1 VIYKKKNRQTGQM
14 SERKLGLGL
23 RQGRPSAA
31 RPGQDPHK
39 YLTWPESGI
48 SAHPAPAPGDFAD
61 IISDDDF
68 NTTDSSIADD
78 TNRTLLL

>member
-1 VIYKKKNRQTGQM
+1 M

-31 RPGQDPHK
+31 RPGLDPYK

-61 IISDDDF
+61 IIGDDDF
-68 NTTDSSIADD
+68 NSTTDSSIADD
-78 TNRTLLL
+78 TNLTLLL